1 MQILYAHSISDGE
14 NITIL
19 QKQLTQKIDKTKQLY
34 FVYLQY
40 LIQICEYVLVDASK
54 RANKFI
60 LTEEDINVNKDL
72 ADNGILKL
80 LVSNTTLQEIQ
91 KQYKTKSFVDANL
104 VKKLF
109 NNLKTK
115 EKYVKYCKLE
125 SRNKKDETE
134 ILRYILRRIIGTNEL
149 LDEALSEHFI
159 NIEDDHFLCL
169 QSLQKIIKSYPK
181 FSEEEFLKN
190 ILLQFEVEEEINFS
204 KELINNY
211 INNQN
216 QLNEIIGPRLKNW
229 EMDRVSLVDIVLLKM
244 AISEFLYFPYI
255 PLKVSINEYID
266 ISKEYS
272 TEKSKDFING
282 ILDKTMK
289 DLKSEGKINKLGRG
303 LINN

>member
-1 MQILYAHSISDGE
+1 MQILYANSLSEGE
-14 NITIL
+14 NVATL

-40 LIQICEYVLVDASK
+40 LIQVCEYVILDASK

-60 LTEEDINVNKDL
+60 PTEEDKNVNKDL
-72 ADNGILKL
+72 ADNLVLKL
-80 LVSNTTLQEIQ
+80 LTNSDELKEIQ
-91 KQYKTKSFVDANL
+91 KHFKIKSFIDAGL

-109 NNLKTK
+109 NELKTK

-125 SRNKKDETE
+125 KKEKRDEVD

-149 LDEALSEHFI
+149 LDEALAEHFI
-159 NIEDDHFLCL
+159 NIDDDHFLCL
-169 QSLQKIIKSYPK
+169 QSLQKIIKSFGK
-181 FSEEEFLKN
+181 TDDKEFLKS
-190 ILLQFEVEEEINFS
+190 ILLEREETEEITFA

-211 INNQN
+211 ISKEKE
-216 QLNEIIGPRLKNW
+216 LNSIIEIRLKNW
-229 EMDRVSLVDIVLLKM
+229 DMDRVSVVDIILLKM

-289 DLKSEGKINKLGRG
+289 DLKNEGKIKKLGRG